1 MATPAPKKSSAK
13 KAAPKKVSPKKKTVA
28 TKKAAVKKPAKA
40 RQVRRTREEGME
52 LLISAA
58 FTLVRKK
65 SPDDISIREIA
76 SLAKVHH
83 RFIAE
88 WFGGKAQLLLVI
100 HSRNSDNIRKITVDM
115 GTMRN
120 NEVILEINQQ
130 LQLALWLMRNGITF
144 PDIYA
149 AFPALG
155 TAVKNLEINRGINPT
170 DAQKVGAIYGAI
182 LLSNVIVTPFIE
194 STTTTVELFDFFTNL
209 LPPVLPTKK

>member
-1 MATPAPKKSSAK
+1 MATPASKKSPVKKSAAK
-13 KAAPKKVSPKKKTVA
+13 KASTKKPVAAKKT
-28 TKKAAVKKPAKA
+28 AAKKPSRA

-76 SLAKVHH
+76 TLAKVHH

-120 NEVILEINQQ
+120 QEVILEINQQ
-130 LQLALWLMRNGITF
+130 LQLSLWLMRNGITF

-149 AFPALG
+149 AFPALA

-194 STTTTVELFDFFTNL
+194 STTSTVELFDFFTNL